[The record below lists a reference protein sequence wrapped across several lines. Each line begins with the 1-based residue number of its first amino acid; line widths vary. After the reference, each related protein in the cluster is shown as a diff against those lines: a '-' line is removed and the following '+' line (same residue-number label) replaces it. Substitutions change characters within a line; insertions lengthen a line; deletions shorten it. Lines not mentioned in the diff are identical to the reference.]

1 MIIEYSE
8 DNFTVIQEKEF
19 AENIGHY
26 RIIQFKSGQYALQ
39 VFEENWHTII
49 VCPHDNNDDGYLIV
63 NNMLDFIS
71 RANDLYNK
79 KNWYLKVELS
89 DDGVETF
96 TEIITKSDGETLI
109 EQLTE
114 LYELEKEIQLAEI
127 IFLPTYKKWRLISIT
142 VIIIVLILIIA
153 FKVV

>member
-1 MIIEYSE
+1 MENMIIEYSE
-8 DNFTVIQEKEF
+8 DNFSVIQEKEF

-49 VCPHDNNDDGYLIV
+49 ICPQDNDDGYLIV

-79 KNWYLKVELS
+79 NSRDSVLKLFMHGLVMPYFHAQPCADATS
-89 DDGVETF
+89 DNGQQKQCGF
-96 TEIITKSDGETLI
+96 
-109 EQLTE
+109 
-114 LYELEKEIQLAEI
+114 
-127 IFLPTYKKWRLISIT
+127 
-142 VIIIVLILIIA
+142 
-153 FKVV
+153 